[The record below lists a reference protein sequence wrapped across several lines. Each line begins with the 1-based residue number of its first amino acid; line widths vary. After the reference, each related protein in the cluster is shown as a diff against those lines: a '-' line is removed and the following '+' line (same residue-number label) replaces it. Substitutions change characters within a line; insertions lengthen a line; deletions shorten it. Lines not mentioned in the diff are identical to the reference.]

1 MAEPIV
7 SFLLETIGHLL
18 IEEGKFLSGVTEEA
32 KQLHSELKMMR
43 ALLKDAD
50 EKRHE
55 AEVVKEWVSQSKDL
69 AYEAENMLETHAF
82 RLASRQM
89 ARGTR
94 NVIRR
99 YTCIVNEC
107 YIRHKVGLEIQNL
120 NARVS
125 NLRRSFQEYGIRA
138 ATEREESSSRQ
149 QQLRMTYSYVADD
162 EDFVGLEHDIEKLMQ
177 VLVNEAE
184 FSGSCGVVSICGMG
198 CSGKTTLARKLY
210 NHSNAKH
217 HFDSFAWVCISQQW
231 QTREILQGILVSF
244 FPERRREIEKW
255 RDDEMV
261 GELLR
266 FQQNRKCL
274 VVLDDIWST
283 DAWECIKVAFPIRN
297 KGKILLTS
305 RNKDVAMR
313 IGPNGFHHES
323 RLLTDAESWEL
334 LQRKALRD
342 GPIQGDGDVHDFE
355 VLGQQ
360 MVKFCGGLPL
370 AVVVLGGILATKHS
384 FNEWNV
390 VYRNIKSFLAKGES
404 IEHQGKVHKILG
416 LSYDN
421 LPYKLKPCFLYLS
434 AFYEDE
440 EVPIER
446 LYQLWMAEGMVSAED
461 QMGEESMMDI
471 AESYLGE
478 LAKRCIVQ
486 VQQVTVA
493 DGETLRSPRKFWSCH
508 LHDLMRDFCIAKA
521 REENFLKVFGY
532 QHGNEVELAGS
543 TSSSTGNIHRHV
555 IYLGDQDASKYA
567 QEGETTK
574 HLRTLLFCAT
584 KHGSMTAQLA
594 ESQMNMF
601 KMLRSLTIQGV
612 NSPGIENS
620 KNSPKLPIGHLIHLR
635 YLSLRS
641 SKFVMSPSS
650 ISRLEHLET
659 LDLSNAKIVWTRNV
673 PLRMRLRYL
682 YLPHDIS
689 VQIYAS
695 SNLEILEGAN
705 LGKVV
710 RNFSE
715 SINLQELREYRGE
728 LEGIEEIINCVS
740 HSHKLNHVNI
750 WTPVIPKFFGLE
762 KGLALLRQLFRSNL
776 QCLRLEGP
784 LGKLPEYE
792 SNFFGNLLELQLRE
806 SRLEEDPMATLEK
819 LPNLKT
825 LKFWNHSF
833 NGKEMTCHSGGFPQ
847 LRFLLLHH
855 LHQLEKWTVAEGGM
869 ANLSCLYICDCER
882 LAMIPQGLR
891 FIEPLKE
898 LVIQGMPDEFLNRVR
913 LVDGQQGED
922 LTKFATFLQ

>member
-69 AYEAENMLETHAF
+69 AYEAENMVETHAF

-125 NLRRSFQEYGIRA
+125 NLRRSFQEYRIRA

-198 CSGKTTLARKLY
+198 GSGKTTLARKLY
-210 NHSNAKH
+210 NHPNAKH

-244 FPERRREIEKW
+244 FPERRGEIEKW
-255 RDDEMV
+255 RDNEMV

-266 FQQNRKCL
+266 FQQNGKCL

-334 LQRKALRD
+334 LQRKASRD
-342 GPIQGDGDVHDFE
+342 RPIQGLLYPVTPTINCKQFLEFAFPSRLLPVFDLAGFHLYVHDFE

-478 LAKRCIVQ
+478 LAKRCMVQ

-493 DGETLRSPRKFWSCH
+493 DGEALLSPRKFWSCH

-555 IYLGDQDASKYA
+555 IYLGDQDASNYA

-574 HLRTLLFCAT
+574 HLRTLLFC
-584 KHGSMTAQLA
+584 L
-594 ESQMNMF
+594 
-601 KMLRSLTIQGV
+601 
-612 NSPGIENS
+612 ENS

-673 PLRMRLRYL
+673 PLRMLRLRYL

-689 VQIYAS
+689 
-695 SNLEILEGAN
+695 
-705 LGKVV
+705 
-710 RNFSE
+710 

-750 WTPVIPKFFGLE
+750 WTPFIPEFFGLE

-784 LGKLPEYE
+784 LIKLPEYE
-792 SNFFGNLLELQLRE
+792 SNFFGNLLELQFRE
-806 SRLEEDPMATLEK
+806 SRLEEDPMAILEK

-855 LHQLEKWTVAEGGM
+855 LHQLEKWTVEEGGM
-869 ANLSCLYICDCER
+869 ANLSYLYICNCER
-882 LAMIPQGLR
+882 LAMIPQGLSTYDSR
-891 FIEPLKE
+891 FLRNLLALKLGASE
-898 LVIQGMPDEFLNRVR
+898 LEEDPMTILEKLPNSQR
-913 LVDGQQGED
+913 LG
-922 LTKFATFLQ
+922 F